1 MEYCY
6 HVWAGAPSCSLELF
20 DKLQKEICRNVGPSL
35 AASLKPLAH
44 HQNAASLGL
53 FYRYYAGRCS
63 SELVQL
69 VPLPYSRGRS
79 NRYSDISVTIPRCY
93 KDAYVNSFFPNTARL
108 CNSVP
113 IECFPLTYDVN
124 GFKSK
129 INRHLSSAGSF
140 LTDFLYLYT

>member
-1 MEYCY
+1 M
-6 HVWAGAPSCSLELF
+6 S
-20 DKLQKEICRNVGPSL
+20 GPML
-35 AASLKPLAH
+35 C
-44 HQNAASLGL
+44 
-53 FYRYYAGRCS
+53 FGRCS

-113 IECFPLTYDVN
+113 IECFPLAYDVN